1 MNEEEKRTKFFGFRW
16 RWEEGDQ
23 VLKQIWIGWMD
34 ARECDGRRHEAMTG
48 EHAASTARRARPSSC
63 LSPSN
68 LGYVP
73 FRPLPCSNTSTYQV
87 SLILP
92 HPIWPGTLQPWAFTC
107 PRPSSPHT
115 RTPLLARTHVRQKQT
130 RAGKGTREQVA
141 LVGGSIASHAARRG
155 SPLQG
160 PRVSHGS
167 QQAAINEGHHPLS
180 KPTAHSQ
187 TYRTGEPRARHHH
200 PLSLSPAV
208 LLAVIDESGS
218 RVRYSLKVH
227 PPTALRENPFIK
239 AG

>member
-1 MNEEEKRTKFFGFRW
+1 
-16 RWEEGDQ
+16 
-23 VLKQIWIGWMD
+23 MD

-87 SLILP
+87 ALILP

-107 PRPSSPHT
+107 PRPASPHT
-115 RTPLLARTHVRQKQT
+115 RTPSSGAHTCATDTGGERNKT
-130 RAGKGTREQVA
+130 RAGSSS
-141 LVGGSIASHAARRG
+141 GGSIASHAARRG

-200 PLSLSPAV
+200 PPSLSPAV
-208 LLAVIDESGS
+208 SLAVIDESGS

-227 PPTALRENPFIK
+227 PPTTLRENPFIQ